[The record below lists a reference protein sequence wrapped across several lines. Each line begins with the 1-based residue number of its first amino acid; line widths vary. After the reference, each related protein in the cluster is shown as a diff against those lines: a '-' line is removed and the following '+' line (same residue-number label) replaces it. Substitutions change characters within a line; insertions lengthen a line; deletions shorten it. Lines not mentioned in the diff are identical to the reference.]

1 MGKWSYSRCRICNR
15 PQEEAGPIS
24 TRGKCKRCAK
34 ARENANLDALVDAN
48 DELALHH
55 ARRLYMGARQR
66 LMKVERLVK
75 AEGS

>member
-1 MGKWSYSRCRICNR
+1 MAKRGYKRCRICGR
-15 PQEEAGPIS
+15 HESEAGPIS
-24 TRGKCKRCAK
+24 SRGLCKRDAK
-34 ARENANLDALVDAN
+34 ERENANLDALLDAN

-75 AEGS
+75 VEGS